1 MEQENNTEKA
11 KQFNRTDHFANEK
24 TFLAWIRTSLGI
36 MAFGFVIDKF
46 ALLMKHINVFMIQEG
61 FSAINQKKEP
71 IMQNFSSL
79 IGILLM
85 SMATLLCLFSFIR
98 FKKMEKQ
105 INESSYY
112 STALLDTL
120 LTTAVISIGIFLILY
135 TYFSL

>member
-11 KQFNRTDHFANEK
+11 KQFNRTDHFANER
-24 TFLAWIRTSLGI
+24 TFLAWTRTSLGI

-46 ALLMKHINVFMIQEG
+46 ALLMKHINTFMIQEG
-61 FSAINQKKEP
+61 FSAINPKEEP
-71 IMQNFSSL
+71 VMQNFSSL
-79 IGILLM
+79 IGIILM
-85 SMATLLCLFSFIR
+85 SIGTLLCLFSFIR